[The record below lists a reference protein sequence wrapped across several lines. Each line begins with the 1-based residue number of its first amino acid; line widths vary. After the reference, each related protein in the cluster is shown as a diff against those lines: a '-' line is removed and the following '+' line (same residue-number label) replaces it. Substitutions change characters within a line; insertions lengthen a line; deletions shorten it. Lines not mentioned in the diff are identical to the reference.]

1 MNTNGMSQVGAF
13 TPDNL
18 IAGNRYPVD
27 VCHVVIKAGQS
38 LERGTVLEEDV
49 AEAEKYVICGTQ
61 AAGAAAGENAGGTE
75 ETASQGAEEAQEAGD
90 SGGEATAEAEYI
102 LAEAVDASEEDAVG
116 TAYRTGEFAENA
128 LTVKEGYALTARD
141 RKALRN
147 AGIFLTRIMM

>member
-38 LERGTVLEEDV
+38 LERGTVLEEDA
-49 AEAEKYVICGTQ
+49 AETEKYVICGTQ
-61 AAGAAAGENAGGTE
+61 A
-75 ETASQGAEEAQEAGD
+75 AGD

-128 LTVKEGYALTARD
+128 LTVKEGYALTAKD

>member
-27 VCHVVIKAGQS
+27 VCHVIIKAGQN
-38 LERGTVLEEDV
+38 LLRGTVLEEDA
-49 AEAEKYVICGTQ
+49 AEAGKYVICGTQ
-61 AAGAAAGENAGGTE
+61 AAGEEAGENAVGTE
-75 ETASQGAEEAQEAGD
+75 ETASQGAEEVQGTGGAG
-90 SGGEATAEAEYI
+90 GKTTAEAEYI

-128 LTVKEGYALTARD
+128 LIVKEGYTLTARD